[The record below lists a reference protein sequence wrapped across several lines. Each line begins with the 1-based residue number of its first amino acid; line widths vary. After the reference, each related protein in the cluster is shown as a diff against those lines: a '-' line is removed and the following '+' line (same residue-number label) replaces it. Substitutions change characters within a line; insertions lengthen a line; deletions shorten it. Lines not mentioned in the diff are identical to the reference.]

1 MMTAADARSAR
12 PAAAASGRLD
22 VIDAARGGAVALMVV
37 YHLCWDLSY
46 FGFVRF
52 DLLTNPWWLAFR
64 TLILGAFLA
73 IAGFV
78 QVLAHGDGL
87 RPAPFLRRLGL
98 LVASAA
104 AITLASWLVF
114 PDSYIF
120 FGVLHC
126 LALASLLTLGVQRL
140 PVPLILAGAAICIV
154 APALFAQPLFDR
166 PWLYWLG
173 LVTEVPVSNDY
184 VPILP
189 WFGVTLMGVAAGRV
203 VAVDPANR
211 LPAMAWR
218 ARRPAARAVCWSGRH
233 SLPVY
238 LVHQP
243 VLLGLLYAVTM
254 VVDVPRPPDAFSQA
268 KAAFSRDCHASCAP
282 TAAAATPPL
291 DCRAYCACIGD
302 GLTAADLWPQVLADN
317 LTRLQEER
325 IAGLV
330 AQCLRH

>member
-1 MMTAADARSAR
+1 MTVASATPAR
-12 PAAAASGRLD
+12 PAAVHGGRLD
-22 VIDAARGGAVALMVV
+22 VIDAARGGAVGLMVI

-46 FGFVRF
+46 FGFVQF

-64 TLILGAFLA
+64 TLILGSFLA

-78 QVLAHGDGL
+78 QVLAHGDGV
-87 RPAPFLRRLGL
+87 RPMPFLRRFAL

-104 AITLASWLVF
+104 AITLASWLTF

-126 LALASLLTLGVQRL
+126 LALASILTLGAQRL
-140 PVPLILAGAAICIV
+140 PVPLILAAAAFCIV

-189 WFGVTLMGVAAGRV
+189 WFGVTLLGVAAGKFA
-203 VAVDPANR
+203 AVDLDNR
-211 LPAMAWR
+211 LPAKTWR
-218 ARRPAARAVCWSGRH
+218 PRRAVERTICWSGRH
-233 SLPVY
+233 SLLVY

-243 VLLGLLYAVTM
+243 VLLGLVYAATL
-254 VVDVPRPPDAFSQA
+254 VVDLERPDPLAA
-268 KAAFSRDCHASCAP
+268 GKAAFSRDCYASCAP
-282 TAAAATPPL
+282 RSAAADPPL

-302 GLTAADLWPQVLADN
+302 GLTVADLWPQVLENN
-317 LTRLQEER
+317 LTAIQEGR

-330 AQCLRH
+330 GQCLRQ

>member
-1 MMTAADARSAR
+1 MTAASASPAR
-12 PAAAASGRLD
+12 PVAATAGRLD
-22 VIDAARGGAVALMVV
+22 VIDAARGAAVGLMVI

-46 FGFVRF
+46 FGFVQF

-64 TLILGAFLA
+64 TLILGSFLA

-78 QVLAHGDGL
+78 QVLAHGEGV
-87 RPAPFLRRLGL
+87 RPVPFLRRLGL

-126 LALASLLTLGVQRL
+126 LALASVLTLGIQRL
-140 PVPLILAGAAICIV
+140 PVPLILAAAGFCIV

-189 WFGVTLMGVAAGRV
+189 WFGVTLLGVAAGRV
-203 VAVDPANR
+203 VAVDLDNR
-211 LPAMAWR
+211 LPAVTWR
-218 ARRPAARAVCWSGRH
+218 SSRPAEKTLCWSGRH
-233 SLPVY
+233 SLLVY

-243 VLLGLLYAVTM
+243 VLLGLLYAATL
-254 VVDVPRPPDAFSQA
+254 VVEVERPDALSQA
-268 KAAFSRDCHASCAP
+268 KAAFSRDCYASCAP
-282 TAAAATPPL
+282 NAAAATPPL

-302 GLTAADLWPQVLADN
+302 GLTVADLWPQVLEDS
-317 LTRLQEER
+317 LTRLQEGR
-325 IAGLV
+325 VAGLV
-330 AQCLRH
+330 AQCMRP